1 MCGKGNG
8 RCRDNVGR
16 GMEDVG
22 TVWEGEWKMQ
32 GQHGKG
38 NGRCRDSVEKG
49 DKKMQGM

>member
-1 MCGKGNG
+1 
-8 RCRDNVGR
+8 
-16 GMEDVG
+16 MEDVG